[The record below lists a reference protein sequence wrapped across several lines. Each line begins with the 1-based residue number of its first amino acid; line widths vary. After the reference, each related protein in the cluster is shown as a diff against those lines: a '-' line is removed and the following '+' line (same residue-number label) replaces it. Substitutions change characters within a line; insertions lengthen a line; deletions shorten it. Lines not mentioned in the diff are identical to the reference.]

1 MALARGGSGF
11 AIVED
16 LITRADAAL
25 MASANLAGLALAI
38 HEVDAEW
45 DSDDADDADDE
56 VIAVPARYAI
66 GYRTLAADVTRPG

>member
-11 AIVED
+11 AIVDD
-16 LITRADAAL
+16 LITRAHAAL
-25 MASANLAGLALAI
+25 MA
-38 HEVDAEW
+38 
-45 DSDDADDADDE
+45 DADDG